1 MNICIE
7 DESQTV
13 QFEEYNRRSYRILDS
28 GKVVS
33 FKTSYINN
41 FINMLYDLR
50 SNSFKDLVS
59 VLQQPL

>member
-13 QFEEYNRRSYRILDS
+13 QFEEYNGRSYRILDS